1 MLLLALGGIGLLA
14 LGWRLARLLG
24 LLRQG
29 SALLR
34 WGVALLWWRAAL
46 LWWGAV
52 LLGWGAALLWWGA
65 AQLGWGAALL
75 RWGAAL
81 LGWGAAL
88 LHWGAAQLWG
98 STLLL
103 LLLRHSG
110 PDVHWKQKDT
120 EVRKAGA
127 LEGLFLGEPPALFTP
142 TPL

>member
-52 LLGWGAALLWWGA
+52 
-65 AQLGWGAALL
+65 
-75 RWGAAL
+75 L